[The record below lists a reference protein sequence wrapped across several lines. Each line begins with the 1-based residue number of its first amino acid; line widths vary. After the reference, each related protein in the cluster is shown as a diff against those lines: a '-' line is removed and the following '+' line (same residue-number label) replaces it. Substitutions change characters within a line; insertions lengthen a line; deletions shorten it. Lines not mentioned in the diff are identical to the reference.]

1 MSLTTPHQAPPAG
14 LGISTGFPMAPT
26 WVFWRTITSSSL
38 YFGVH
43 LNWVES
49 SPPFNY
55 TQGTGA
61 LRRDL
66 IKETVR
72 PWWGTADREECWA
85 HQSWVLVS
93 ALLLT
98 WLCGLEPLASLGLS
112 FFICKRMLT
121 RVSFSPGF
129 KHGRKS
135 RVQGPGQSWRRAR
148 VHCPP
153 SAPARHLGRGAGQHA
168 FLKCGASRQPVSSL
182 IKE

>member
-26 WVFWRTITSSSL
+26 WVFWRSITSSSL

-98 WLCGLEPLASLGLS
+98 WLCGLEPLASPGLS
-112 FFICKRMLT
+112 FFICNI
-121 RVSFSPGF
+121 
-129 KHGRKS
+129 
-135 RVQGPGQSWRRAR
+135 GQYIW
-148 VHCPP
+148 P
-153 SAPARHLGRGAGQHA
+153 LGLLWGLNGIMGSVDSVGLQRSG
-168 FLKCGASRQPVSSL
+168 LL
-182 IKE
+182 ILSVNIHPQYILYIYKVKT